1 MKYLRHLLLVAIITV
16 MLVSNAFAQ
25 PVEYKIDKSHSNIG
39 FVVKHLVI
47 TKVRGDFQKYD
58 AQLFYDEKDIT
69 KSSVD
74 VTIDVASIDTEN
86 ERRDNHLRSG
96 DFFDAENNP
105 QITFKSTSFGKDGDQ
120 LYAMGNLTIRGVTKE
135 VKLPFEMTEKI
146 VDPWGNTRF
155 GVEASLE
162 INRFDY
168 GVKWDKKMDTGGLV
182 VSEEVKIEIQLEA
195 VEKK

>member
-1 MKYLRHLLLVAIITV
+1 